1 MAVAG
6 SVLLVTIVSGLV
18 LLEWRPRP
26 YLLVGWFWF
35 LGLLVPVLG
44 LVQVG
49 AQAMADRYTYL
60 PLVGIFIMLA
70 WTGAECL
77 GALRL
82 SARAGIAAGV
92 LLLVPDF
99 AARIVG
105 LNGLLVFMVVY
116 FFQGIAIVAF
126 YFRKKQVPRVAR
138 LLFYGIIGV
147 QQVVMLAVIGVGFF
161 DTWFNFRKLGTPLAS
176 H

>member
-1 MAVAG
+1 MLHELIHTWFHWVEQGGYGAVIVLMAME
-6 SVLLVTIVSGLV
+6 SSIF
-18 LLEWRPRP
+18 P
-26 YLLVGWFWF
+26 
-35 LGLLVPVLG
+35 VPSEVVMPPAAILA
-44 LVQVG
+44 
-49 AQAMADRYTYL
+49 AQGKMSL
-60 PLVGIFIMLA
+60 WGV
-70 WTGAECL
+70 
-77 GALRL
+77 
-82 SARAGIAAGV
+82 IAAGV
-92 LLLVPDF
+92 LMLVPTF
-99 AARIVG
+99 PARIVG
-105 LNGLLVFMVVY
+105 LNGLLVYMVVY

>member
-1 MAVAG
+1 
-6 SVLLVTIVSGLV
+6 L
-18 LLEWRPRP
+18 PFP
-26 YLLVGWFWF
+26 DY
-35 LGLLVPVLG
+35 
-44 LVQVG
+44 G
-49 AQAMADRYTYL
+49 ALDHWKAPE
-60 PLVGIFIMLA
+60 PLVWGV
-70 WTGAECL
+70 
-77 GALRL
+77 
-82 SARAGIAAGV
+82 IAAGV
-92 LLLVPDF
+92 LMLVPNF
-99 AARIVG
+99 PARIVG
-105 LNGLLVFMVVY
+105 LNGLLVYMVVY